1 MALTTINS
9 EGIEDG
15 SLKNIDVKSDAAID
29 GSKIAPSFGSQLI
42 NCCFTRSNS
51 KS

>member
-15 SLKNIDVKSDAAID
+15 SLKNIDVKSELKARLDAA
-29 GSKIAPSFGSQLI
+29 GL
-42 NCCFTRSNS
+42 
-51 KS
+51 